1 MARSFNNLTGQV
13 FGNWTVLSQ
22 TKTPTTRSKVSRWHC
37 RCSCG
42 NENQKVFY
50 TALIRGQSTS
60 CGMCGKPAH
69 PTNPRMQNRIGE
81 KHGRWTI
88 LSHLPKYKAV
98 AQCDCGTIKQVTIG
112 QLVAGYSQS
121 CGCLRG
127 EQVGARATKYHD
139 LESHLLHDATNPL
152 YAIWTSMKTRCYNQK
167 HPAYQ
172 RYGARGI
179 TVDPLWKHDFLAFAN
194 HIGPRPSK
202 DYSVDRIENNLG
214 YCPGNVRWASRF
226 TQAENR
232 GNNPEVTYRGQTLRL
247 RILAEHLN
255 LAKSLLFHLYN
266 TMPTLEE
273 AIKVT
278 REMMDGDITNAP
290 KHVEGYTSFIDYT
303 GQHRGEWEVLCY
315 TGRLHRTAPAMWLCR
330 DRDNGTA
337 IVPATKL
344 RNLQLYK
351 TPLPKHNPPPPPETE
366 DWI

>member
-1 MARSFNNLTGQV
+1 
-13 FGNWTVLSQ
+13 
-22 TKTPTTRSKVSRWHC
+22 
-37 RCSCG
+37 
-42 NENQKVFY
+42 
-50 TALIRGQSTS
+50 
-60 CGMCGKPAH
+60 
-69 PTNPRMQNRIGE
+69 MQNRIGE